1 MDKIFSG
8 IMGLVV
14 GDAYGVPYEFKHRGT
29 FEVSDEMVGD
39 GTHGQ
44 PVGTWSDD
52 TSMTLATILSIIE
65 KISTFIDFFAI
76 YTIFII

>member
-29 FEVSDEMVGD
+29 SR
-39 GTHGQ
+39 
-44 PVGTWSDD
+44 
-52 TSMTLATILSIIE
+52 
-65 KISTFIDFFAI
+65 
-76 YTIFII
+76 